1 MLLSTVHDPAYSPTD
16 ASLGSIGADR
26 RTLRNSHPL
35 VIGDVTSRES
45 LGLTAGLRVR
55 FRRPGGSRWHIAT
68 VERVERDGSL
78 GLRDQKGAARAIPM
92 DLVEVA
98 TTGPRGARTWEPA
111 LERAA
116 RTEQLR
122 LL

>member
-1 MLLSTVHDPAYSPTD
+1 MFGGRRGCREAGTVTSL
-16 ASLGSIGADR
+16 ASLGLA
-26 RTLRNSHPL
+26 
-35 VIGDVTSRES
+35 
-45 LGLTAGLRVR
+45 AGMAVR
-55 FRRPGGSRWHIAT
+55 FRRSPSSRWRAAT

-78 GLRDQKGAARAIPM
+78 GLRDDRGAARAIP
-92 DLVEVA
+92 LEQVEVA
-98 TTGPRGARTWEPA
+98 TFGPRGARTWEPV

>member
-1 MLLSTVHDPAYSPTD
+1 M
-16 ASLGSIGADR
+16 
-26 RTLRNSHPL
+26 
-35 VIGDVTSRES
+35 
-45 LGLTAGLRVR
+45 
-55 FRRPGGSRWHIAT
+55 AT

-78 GLRDQKGAARAIPM
+78 GLRDEKCAARAIPM

-98 TTGPRGARTWEPA
+98 ATGPRGARTWEPVV
-111 LERAA
+111 ERAA

>member
-1 MLLSTVHDPAYSPTD
+1 MVVI
-16 ASLGSIGADR
+16 SL
-26 RTLRNSHPL
+26 
-35 VIGDVTSRES
+35 ES
-45 LGLTAGLRVR
+45 LGLAAGMRVR
-55 FRRPGGSRWHIAT
+55 FRRANAIRWHLGT

-92 DLVEVA
+92 ELVEVA
-98 TTGPRGARTWEPA
+98 TTGRRGARTWEPV

>member
-1 MLLSTVHDPAYSPTD
+1 MRSL
-16 ASLGSIGADR
+16 ASLGLA
-26 RTLRNSHPL
+26 
-35 VIGDVTSRES
+35 
-45 LGLTAGLRVR
+45 AGMPAR
-55 FRRPGGSRWHIAT
+55 FRRTPTSRWRRAT

-78 GLRDQKGAARAIPM
+78 GLRDERGAARAIPL
-92 DLVEVA
+92 DLVEVP
-98 TTGPRGARTWEPA
+98 TTGPRGARAWEPV

>member
-1 MLLSTVHDPAYSPTD
+1 M
-16 ASLGSIGADR
+16 SLEA
-26 RTLRNSHPL
+26 
-35 VIGDVTSRES
+35 
-45 LGLTAGLRVR
+45 LGLAPGTAAR
-55 FRRPGGSRWHIAT
+55 FRRSDAGRWHRAT

-78 GLRDQKGAARAIPM
+78 GLRDAKGAARAIP
-92 DLVEVA
+92 LEQVEVA
-98 TTGPRGARTWEPA
+98 TVGPRGARAWEPA

>member
-1 MLLSTVHDPAYSPTD
+1 M
-16 ASLGSIGADR
+16 
-26 RTLRNSHPL
+26 
-35 VIGDVTSRES
+35 
-45 LGLTAGLRVR
+45 
-55 FRRPGGSRWHIAT
+55 AT

-78 GLRDQKGAARAIPM
+78 GLRDEKGAARAIPM

-98 TTGPRGARTWEPA
+98 ATGPRGARTWEPVV
-111 LERAA
+111 ERAS